1 MFEYSKKKLKSFS
14 NDAFENY
21 AGLDKTAEYQLH
33 NLVIDAC
40 LKLKDIIPK
49 KYSQYGLENII
60 LAKACSYHTNI
71 DKSLRQYFY
80 INKTFKKLLFGTT
93 LSRLM
98 AGKIIDLKDKKL
110 HESMRNKKFEEF
122 IINDNLD
129 TRPDYSPT
137 EILFFSSQP
146 SHVKVFDSYLSS
158 SKLGNYQLLLP
169 KKLQPMLEKSYV
181 QNSNIIYFEDFFE
194 RTDKNLLNRFQ
205 EEFHEIYIEKQN
217 EIQALF
223 NFLGKDFFNSQKPG
237 IENIFKYLLPQSLLY
252 IRTFRKILKIK
263 TPNKTVGVRPRRIYD
278 RAAFHVSKSLGIKTY
293 LIFHS
298 TIGADQ
304 RELWTSGIYND
315 VDHIFGWGKKHQELM
330 KSDKFS
336 KKAFFEKVGSP
347 MFNMPPKEARF
358 RHKIPK
364 IIYASTRN
372 DKSIVLAL
380 EKAKK
385 SINDVSITLKI
396 HPGEPIPQYANNK
409 LFSIEP
415 GDFPIEDILEN
426 YDIFITSYS
435 GSHIAAMCLGLPV
448 LFAPF
453 YFEFPYDLKSLYG
466 IDKTTLPYS
475 YAENEKD
482 LLYILNKVL
491 RDRKYKD
498 LLITD
503 QKNYLTGLLA
513 NHNNMKSVNLIDS
526 QLLS

>member
-1 MFEYSKKKLKSFS
+1 
-14 NDAFENY
+14 
-21 AGLDKTAEYQLH
+21 
-33 NLVIDAC
+33 
-40 LKLKDIIPK
+40 
-49 KYSQYGLENII
+49 
-60 LAKACSYHTNI
+60 
-71 DKSLRQYFY
+71 
-80 INKTFKKLLFGTT
+80 
-93 LSRLM
+93 
-98 AGKIIDLKDKKL
+98 
-110 HESMRNKKFEEF
+110 
-122 IINDNLD
+122 
-129 TRPDYSPT
+129 
-137 EILFFSSQP
+137 
-146 SHVKVFDSYLSS
+146 
-158 SKLGNYQLLLP
+158 
-169 KKLQPMLEKSYV
+169 
-181 QNSNIIYFEDFFE
+181 
-194 RTDKNLLNRFQ
+194 
-205 EEFHEIYIEKQN
+205 
-217 EIQALF
+217 
-223 NFLGKDFFNSQKPG
+223 
-237 IENIFKYLLPQSLLY
+237 
-252 IRTFRKILKIK
+252 
-263 TPNKTVGVRPRRIYD
+263 
-278 RAAFHVSKSLGIKTY
+278 
-293 LIFHS
+293 
-298 TIGADQ
+298 
-304 RELWTSGIYND
+304 
-315 VDHIFGWGKKHQELM
+315 
-330 KSDKFS
+330 
-336 KKAFFEKVGSP
+336 

-385 SINDVSITLKI
+385 TINDVSITLKI

-513 NHNNMKSVNLIDS
+513 NHNNMKSGNLIDS